1 MQSHF
6 SAASAAEAEDARA
19 PPLAPFTPLSLASP
33 AFWRAVFNV
42 DSSDVALRLRASVAA
57 VRAGSFLALVQA
69 RPDWWA
75 PFWLSATL
83 ALLVAACGQLG
94 GWLSFAIPP
103 ECFAAP
109 APLKP
114 QGPPPDCG
122 DGRSLQPGNLCCSPV
137 GVEQLTALGNGNK
150 ALAGWRVDIASLS
163 TAFAVF
169 NAFLLLA
176 PLSVRALMAYLGL
189 SPQLNISMV
198 GAGGAGS
205 AASASAG
212 AQAPAAPAGAQPM
225 MLGFVHLLCIYGY
238 SLAVFVPAV
247 VSGARAL

>member
-6 SAASAAEAEDARA
+6 SAASAAEAEDART

-94 GWLSFAIPP
+94 GWLSFAVPP

-109 APLKP
+109 PPPPGVKP
-114 QGPPPDCG
+114 NETPDCG
-122 DGRSLQPGNLCCSPV
+122 VGRTLEAGYLCCSLV
-137 GVEQLTALGNGNK
+137 GVEQLAALESGNK
-150 ALAGWRVDIASLS
+150 ALAGWRVDIQSLS
-163 TAFAVF
+163 TAFILF
-169 NAFLLLA
+169 DAFLLLA
-176 PLSVRALMAYLGL
+176 PLSARALMAYLGL

-198 GAGGAGS
+198 GAGGAGT
-205 AASASAG
+205 G
-212 AQAPAAPAGAQPM
+212 AQAPASPAGAQPM

>member
-1 MQSHF
+1 MQSPF
-6 SAASAAEAEDARA
+6 SAASAAEAEDART

-33 AFWRAVFNV
+33 AFWRTVFNV

-94 GWLSFAIPP
+94 GWLSFAVPP
-103 ECFAAP
+103 ECSAAP
-109 APLKP
+109 PI
-114 QGPPPDCG
+114 GGTPDCG
-122 DGRSLQPGNLCCSPV
+122 VGRTLEAGNLCCTLV
-137 GVEQLTALGNGNK
+137 GVEQLAALESGNK
-150 ALAGWRVDIASLS
+150 ALAGWRVDIQSLS
-163 TAFAVF
+163 TAFILF
-169 NAFLLLA
+169 DAFLLLA
-176 PLSVRALMAYLGL
+176 PLSARALMAYLGL

-198 GAGGAGS
+198 GAGGAGT
-205 AASASAG
+205 G
-212 AQAPAAPAGAQPM
+212 AQAPASPAGAQPM